1 MYRLLTILVLLL
13 MLVLPAAA
21 QAPLNPSPPQPSPLA
36 PLPQGEGNQ
45 AAVVVEPPS
54 DDAGPAATTEEAAPD
69 TVGDVVDDLVDAG
82 EVALLEWYARQTERT
97 QMILLA
103 VVVAFGGVLT
113 AVVFRGDARFAAV
126 LKQFGATID
135 KLEDKALE
143 AALKTPTVWDEQIVR
158 LLIAFGDVIMPPKDV
173 GAAGAAHVRAEV
185 EADG

>member
-1 MYRLLTILVLLL
+1 MFQTNTTVPP
-13 MLVLPAAA
+13 VTVEQPA
-21 QAPLNPSPPQPSPLA
+21 
-36 PLPQGEGNQ
+36 
-45 AAVVVEPPS
+45 
-54 DDAGPAATTEEAAPD
+54 DDAGPAAETTEAPAD

-143 AALKTPTVWDEQIVR
+143 AALKTPTAWDEQVVR
-158 LLIAFGDVIMPPKDV
+158 LLIAISDVIMPPKDV
-173 GAAGAAHVRAEV
+173 VATGADVSRDEV
-185 EADG
+185 EAEG